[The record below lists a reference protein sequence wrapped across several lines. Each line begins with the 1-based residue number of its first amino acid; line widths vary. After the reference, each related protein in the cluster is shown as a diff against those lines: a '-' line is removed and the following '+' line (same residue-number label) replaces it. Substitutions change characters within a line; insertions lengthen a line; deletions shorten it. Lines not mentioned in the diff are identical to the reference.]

1 MALKRHSR
9 RATPGLAV
17 LVLLWLVGVNLR
29 TVILGVPPTLPALH
43 HALALSYSAGGLLT
57 SLPVLIMAL
66 GAIPGAY
73 LVSRVGARRAV
84 TYGLVLL
91 AAGTALRG
99 ALPNAA
105 ALFIFTVILSL
116 GIAVSQPA
124 VPSLVQAW
132 LPERTGRGTAL

>member
-9 RATPGLAV
+9 RATPGV
-17 LVLLWLVGVNLR
+17 TLVLLWLVGVNLR

-43 HALALSYSAGGLLT
+43 RTLSLSYGGAGLLT
-57 SLPVLIMAL
+57 SLPVLLMAA

-84 TYGLVLL
+84 AIGLALVALG
-91 AAGTALRG
+91 AGLRG

-105 ALFIFTVILSL
+105 VPFCFPVGVGL
-116 GIAVSQPA
+116 GIA
-124 VPSLVQAW
+124 
-132 LPERTGRGTAL
+132 